1 VVLSDKPRPTD
12 DEVRDY
18 YNFVDTSINENMVSQ
33 SIGAFT
39 LKDGKVTGKI
49 IYIAESAFN
58 SYYYNK
64 PVTSIVQIK
73 DQAGSTIKLKTNNLN
88 FTETQRDETITI
100 NEGVGDLNAVK
111 IEFYVWK
118 NVNEPIPFA
127 LQKVDE
133 IVAEE
138 IGLDPCPIGQHRNFN
153 NKCVADDQPVSGT
166 TSLLGKFM
174 GVTALIGTLALLG
187 SKGR

>member
-1 VVLSDKPRPTD
+1 MQYYFFYAIPNVHRKSCYVSLCYIEHVLSTNCLDDRGGHLLKQELDDRHAQFSNLQVVYGIKGNKLIELESQFLVVLSDKPKPTD
-12 DEVRDY
+12 QEVRDY
-18 YNFVDTSINENMVSQ
+18 YNFVDTSINENMVTQ

-88 FTETQRDETITI
+88 FTSTERDETITI
-100 NEGVGDLNAVK
+100 NEGVGDNVKAVK
-111 IEFYVWK
+111 IEF
-118 NVNEPIPFA
+118 
-127 LQKVDE
+127 
-133 IVAEE
+133 
-138 IGLDPCPIGQHRNFN
+138 
-153 NKCVADDQPVSGT
+153 
-166 TSLLGKFM
+166 
-174 GVTALIGTLALLG
+174 
-187 SKGR
+187 